1 MKYFLLTGTSRG
13 LGEALAEQ
21 LIQPEHHL
29 ICLSRTRTMNTALI
43 SAIPPIDYLEIDLN
57 DTDQIATIME
67 QAFSRIDRSNVE
79 GIYLINNAAV
89 VSPLSRIEQGR
100 SEQFKQN
107 LTVNLLAPIV
117 LTSLFIRLSE
127 SFQIEKRVLNI
138 SSSSAKNLLPGMSVY
153 SASKAGLDVFSK
165 CVGAEQ
171 GDGAN
176 AVKVVSVWPG
186 MIDTALQTEARNMD
200 KETFASADIFQ
211 MVKDRGM
218 LASPA
223 DVATK
228 LIKLL
233 LGDHFIQ
240 GTVIEI

>member
-21 LIQPEHHL
+21 LIHPEHHL
-29 ICLSRTRTMNTALI
+29 ICLSRTMNKALI
-43 SAIPPIDYLEIDLN
+43 SKDPQMDYLEIDLN
-57 DTDQIATIME
+57 EVDQIALVME
-67 QAFSRIDRSNVE
+67 QAFSRIDRTNAE

-89 VSPLSRIEQGR
+89 VTPLSRIEQGNT
-100 SEQFKQN
+100 EQFKQN

-117 LTSLFIRLSE
+117 MTSTFIRLSE
-127 SFQIEKRVLNI
+127 PYHAEKRVLNI

-165 CVGAEQ
+165 GVGAEQ
-171 GDGAN
+171 GEGAD

-240 GTVIEI
+240 GTVVEI